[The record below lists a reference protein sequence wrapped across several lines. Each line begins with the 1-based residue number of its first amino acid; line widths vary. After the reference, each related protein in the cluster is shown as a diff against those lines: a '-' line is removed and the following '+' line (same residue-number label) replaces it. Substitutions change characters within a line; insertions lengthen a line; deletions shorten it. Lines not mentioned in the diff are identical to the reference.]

1 MKIKILE
8 NYYKSTEALL
18 YNYNS
23 FRISVLSMKEELA
36 FIRDNHKD
44 GVGAM
49 SYDGIRTSKTYR
61 ISNVLGDMAI
71 DNAMSENELT
81 RRIRSTQKKISRID
95 RAIKELTNLEKK
107 IIEERYFR
115 SQPWYMIAYDIKVSE
130 RHCKRLKNFALN
142 KIAVSLYGDIAITK
156 IEELKG

>member
-1 MKIKILE
+1 MKIKVLE

-23 FRISVLSMKEELA
+23 FRLSILSMKEELD
-36 FIRDNHKD
+36 FMKDNHKD

-61 ISNVLGDMAI
+61 ISNILGDVAI
-71 DNAMSENELT
+71 DNALSEQELT
-81 RRIRSTQKKISRID
+81 RRIHSTQKKISRID
-95 RAIKELTNLEKK
+95 RAIKELTSLEKK

-115 SQPWYMIAYDIKVSE
+115 SQPWYCIAYDIKVSE
-130 RHCKRLKNFALN
+130 RHCKRLKSFALN

-156 IEELKG
+156 IEQIKE

>member
-1 MKIKILE
+1 MKIQVIDS
-8 NYYKSTEALL
+8 YYKSTEALL

-23 FRISVLSMKEELA
+23 FKISVLSMQEELESLD
-36 FIRDNHKD
+36 DND
-44 GVGAM
+44 GIGAM
-49 SYDGIRTSKTYR
+49 SYDGIRTSKTYK
-61 ISNVLGDMAI
+61 ISDFISDIATSI
-71 DNAMSENELT
+71 TYSEKELT
-81 RRIRSTQKKISRID
+81 RRINSTQKKIRKID

-115 SQPWYMIAYDIKVSE
+115 SQPWYCIAYEIKVSE

-156 IEELKG
+156 IEELKE